1 MPYPPR
7 YRAEVYWLP
16 RPGGGGAGSLRR
28 GCADW
33 RALGA
38 HGRCAP
44 PPGSPLP
51 QRTPGGPSLSDSTLI
66 AQGQCSFHHC
76 LRSTKH
82 LRPGPGVFLVW
93 LALVVG
99 AADGVGAQEGEGGV
113 EQGSFESLAAGVET
127 CSPRMLARMEV
138 PDPLV
143 TGDGPGAGGRVGG
156 GGGPALCLGQED
168 GGGRGPGAGRGWWR
182 PGEGGSARQGAGPGR
197 GARPAGRTGR
207 RAGWAGRRRRSVPVR
222 AAVCF
227 SGASQAC
234 WAQALWRRSC
244 SLSPA
249 AIPVGPAVLRL
260 AGAAPGGDDLRD
272 RVAPRVRPS
281 GPSPGPGAGPACAQA
296 PDAVSMLGAAVSS
309 SELVTALRAWGAVLA
324 AWAVT
329 AASRAPVPA
338 PPERQVGDAAHRR
351 TPPGS
356 PPSAPCPRSLSRPR
370 GPDGGGPAHG
380 PPTR

>member
-1 MPYPPR
+1 MPYPSR
-7 YRAEVYWLP
+7 YRAAVYWLS

-66 AQGQCSFHHC
+66 AQEQCSFHHC

-93 LALVVG
+93 FALVVG

-138 PDPLV
+138 PGLPV

-156 GGGPALCLGQED
+156 GGGPARCLGQECC
-168 GGGRGPGAGRGWWR
+168 GGRGPGAGRGWWG
-182 PGEGGSARQGAGPGR
+182 PGEGGSARAPGPVAVLGPLGVQEGEPGGPDGAGGVGAGEGRGLLLRGVAGLLGPGAVAAAVLLEPGGDPGRSGSAQVGGR
-197 GARPAGRTGR
+197 GAR
-207 RAGWAGRRRRSVPVR
+207 
-222 AAVCF
+222 
-227 SGASQAC
+227 
-234 WAQALWRRSC
+234 WR
-244 SLSPA
+244 
-249 AIPVGPAVLRL
+249 
-260 AGAAPGGDDLRD
+260 
-272 RVAPRVRPS
+272 
-281 GPSPGPGAGPACAQA
+281 
-296 PDAVSMLGAAVSS
+296 
-309 SELVTALRAWGAVLA
+309 
-324 AWAVT
+324 
-329 AASRAPVPA
+329 
-338 PPERQVGDAAHRR
+338 
-351 TPPGS
+351 
-356 PPSAPCPRSLSRPR
+356 
-370 GPDGGGPAHG
+370 
-380 PPTR
+380 

>member
-1 MPYPPR
+1 MRWWTIWWTLSFFSVALKDSAQASAQRTPVLPTEGRVPYPPR

-99 AADGVGAQEGEGGV
+99 AADGVGAQGGEGGV
-113 EQGSFESLAAGVET
+113 EQGTFESLAAGVET

-168 GGGRGPGAGRGWWR
+168 GGGRGPGAGRGWWGR
-182 PGEGGSARQGAGPGR
+182 ERADAPAR
-197 GARPAGRTGR
+197 
-207 RAGWAGRRRRSVPVR
+207 
-222 AAVCF
+222 
-227 SGASQAC
+227 
-234 WAQALWRRSC
+234 
-244 SLSPA
+244 
-249 AIPVGPAVLRL
+249 
-260 AGAAPGGDDLRD
+260 APGP
-272 RVAPRVRPS
+272 VAAL
-281 GPSPGPGAGPACAQA
+281 GPLGVQEGEPG
-296 PDAVSMLGAAVSS
+296 
-309 SELVTALRAWGAVLA
+309 
-324 AWAVT
+324 
-329 AASRAPVPA
+329 
-338 PPERQVGDAAHRR
+338 
-351 TPPGS
+351 
-356 PPSAPCPRSLSRPR
+356 
-370 GPDGGGPAHG
+370 GPDGAGG
-380 PPTR
+380 RCR